1 MESSADRSAVE
12 SAWPR
17 TGRLVRILTVISL
30 IAMIAPVVR
39 AQQST
44 PPGSNLTPFQFEV
57 ESQRRRLSSS
67 DIEERRDAIQR
78 LAAMKH
84 PASAAVAAAGLRDP
98 APIVRATSARAVL
111 ELPSDNAAALL
122 MPLLQD
128 RDEFVR
134 QETAYALGETRNRAA
149 VDTLMALLQREKKDR
164 VRGAAVVA
172 LGKIGDERAVI
183 TLTELLGRRIAASGL
198 LNRVRRRKKD
208 ENEFVRRAAAHSL
221 GEIGS
226 KAAIP
231 ALSAI
236 LLDERAPD
244 DVRREAAASLGAIGD
259 QSAVGA
265 LRTVIAARD
274 PYLARIA
281 YEALRKI
288 SPAVAGQPM

>member
-1 MESSADRSAVE
+1 M
-12 SAWPR
+12 
-17 TGRLVRILTVISL
+17 RLLAVISL
-30 IAMIAPVVR
+30 IAMIAPIVR

-44 PPGSNLTPFQFEV
+44 PPGSNLTPFQSEI
-57 ESQRRRLSSS
+57 ENQRRRLSSA
-67 DIEERRDAIQR
+67 DTEERRDAIQR

-98 APIVRATSARAVL
+98 AAIVRATSARAVL

-122 MPLLQD
+122 MPLLKD
-128 RDEFVR
+128 RVEFVR
-134 QETAYALGETRNRAA
+134 QETAYALGETRSHAT
-149 VDTLMALLQREKKDR
+149 VDSLIALLQREKKDG
-164 VRGAAVVA
+164 VRGAAVVS

-236 LLDERAPD
+236 LLDEQAPD
-244 DVRREAAASLGAIGD
+244 DVRREAAASLGVIGD
-259 QSAVGA
+259 QSAIGA
-265 LRTVIAARD
+265 LRTVITARD

-288 SPAVAGQPM
+288 APAVARQPM